1 MVNAEEG
8 GNRRGRSRREG
19 GSVFLY
25 ILFEAMDSSD
35 SALQLLTQY
44 PSAGSRVW
52 SGVCT
57 MAEGWQSEL
66 VEKAYYY
73 LAD

>member
-1 MVNAEEG
+1 MALC
-8 GNRRGRSRREG
+8 
-19 GSVFLY
+19 VFLY
-25 ILFEAMDSSD
+25 VLFEAMDSSD

-57 MAEGWQSEL
+57 MTECTGGEGIL
-66 VEKAYYY
+66 
-73 LAD
+73 LNL